1 MAILEELDVIRIN
14 DVIATAAQKCTPA
27 TLTVSRGCHWINL
40 RSRIVALKDAHL
52 WLELPIG
59 QDGTQYEFAPA
70 EKVGVSFKL
79 RHHKHIFYATVQHM
93 EQMPLDAGGTVPV
106 LSVCCPTKMQ
116 RLQRRAYARVDVPA
130 GKIVRASFWLGGQQQ
145 EPSGT
150 STEQPV
156 WTGAVLN
163 LSAGGFLMRVD
174 SGVADALDEGDT
186 VGVRLSFGPGQET
199 IYTDAQFRHADV
211 EGDEA
216 MMGFQFVG
224 LSETAAG
231 RETLSLITTKLKQFE
246 HMAAKTASRR

>member
-1 MAILEELDVIRIN
+1 MAILEELDVNRIN
-14 DVIATAAQKCTPA
+14 DVIATAAEKRTPA
-27 TLTVSRGCHWINL
+27 TLTVSRGCHWLNL
-40 RSRIVALKDAHL
+40 RSRVVALKDPHL
-52 WLELPIG
+52 WMELPVG
-59 QDGTQYEFAPA
+59 PDGTQYEFAPA

-106 LSVCCPTKMQ
+106 LSVCCPSKMQ
-116 RLQRRAYARVDVPA
+116 RLQRRAYSRVDVPA
-130 GKIVRASFWLGGQQQ
+130 GKIVRASFWLGGRQQ

-150 STEQPV
+150 SLEQPV
-156 WTGAVLN
+156 WNGPVMN

-174 SGVADALDEGDT
+174 SDVADAVDEGDT

-199 IYTDAQFRHADV
+199 VYSDAQFRHADV

-224 LSETAAG
+224 LSETSAG
-231 RETLSLITTKLKQFE
+231 KETLSLIATKLKQFE
-246 HMAAKTASRR
+246 QMAAKTASRK